1 LTNFET
7 FGQETLTKTLLP
19 RKQPSIKQGLPVKK
33 ETLLTAAFIS
43 ALLFA
48 VAGTFVSLGQANPYL
63 RDWKKEYDVSP
74 PEGTLPPTILILSPE
89 NNTAYSSNNVSLTL
103 NVSMPES
110 NDVSLYISEIY
121 YLASW
126 QYEDRGQLRKIP
138 ANQGS
143 INLTDVPEGPRWLE
157 VHAVAT
163 GFAYETRHE
172 LKGIQYTTYFVGYRI
187 TSSSLVEFTIDTT
200 APSIL
205 SLSVEN
211 KTYAT
216 SDVPLTLTV
225 NEQVS
230 QVTYSLD
237 GQANVTAAGN
247 TTLTGLSGGEHSVT
261 VYATDAAGNTG
272 ASKTATF
279 NVNAPEPFPTELVA
293 AAGAVGF
300 VSVSLVVYN
309 VKIKKRMKKL

>member
-1 LTNFET
+1 
-7 FGQETLTKTLLP
+7 
-19 RKQPSIKQGLPVKK
+19 VKK
-33 ETLLTAAFIS
+33 ETLITAAFIS
-43 ALLFA
+43 VLLFA

-63 RDWKKEYDVSP
+63 RDWKKESEISP
-74 PEGTLPPTILILSPE
+74 PEGTLPPTILILSPK
-89 NNTAYSSNNVSLTL
+89 NNTAYASHNVSFTL

-110 NDVSLYISEIY
+110 NNVSLHISEIY
-121 YLASW
+121 YMASW
-126 QYEDRGQLRKIP
+126 LHDANGKSKIP

-143 INLTDVPEGPRWLE
+143 INLTDIPEGPHWLE

-163 GFAYETRHE
+163 GFAYETRRE

-205 SLSVEN
+205 SLSVED

-237 GQANVTAAGN
+237 GQANVTVAGN
-247 TTLTGLSGGEHSVT
+247 TTLTGLSGGEHSVV
-261 VYATDAAGNTG
+261 VYATDTAGNTG
-272 ASKTATF
+272 ASKTTTF
-279 NVNAPEPFPTELVA
+279 SVTVPEPFPTEFVA
-293 AAGAVGF
+293 VAGASVGF
-300 VSVSLVVYN
+300 VSVSLIVF
-309 VKIKKRMKKL
+309 KIAFKKRVEKP